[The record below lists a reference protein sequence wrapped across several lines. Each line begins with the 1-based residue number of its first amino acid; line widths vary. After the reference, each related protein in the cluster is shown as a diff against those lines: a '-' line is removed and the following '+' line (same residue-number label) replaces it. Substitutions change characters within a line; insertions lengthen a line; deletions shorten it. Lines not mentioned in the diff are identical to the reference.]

1 MSRVLCLAE
10 AHAAARQPRGKASR
24 AAKDKPA
31 SFTILERVPLRL
43 SAHKPVWDAL
53 RKHAA
58 RLDIID
64 AEHPDDTFPASVLLL
79 DQLTAEA
86 AAEVSSVLGE
96 RRALVLAAEK
106 EGIDSDILGK
116 PLDKIFEQELEWLQI
131 RNLLAIALR
140 ANGKSKRAKRPR
152 ALLLIE
158 C

>member
-1 MSRVLCLAE
+1 MSRVLCLAD
-10 AHAAARQPRGKASR
+10 AHGAARQPRGKASR
-24 AAKDKPA
+24 AAKEKPPA
-31 SFTILERVPLRL
+31 FTILERVPLRL
-43 SAHKPVWDAL
+43 AAHKPVWDAL

-58 RLDIID
+58 RQDMID
-64 AEHPDDTFPASVLLL
+64 AEHPDDTFAASVLPL

-96 RRALVLAAEK
+96 RRALILAAEK

-140 ANGKSKRAKRPR
+140 ANGKGKRGKRTR

-158 C
+158 G